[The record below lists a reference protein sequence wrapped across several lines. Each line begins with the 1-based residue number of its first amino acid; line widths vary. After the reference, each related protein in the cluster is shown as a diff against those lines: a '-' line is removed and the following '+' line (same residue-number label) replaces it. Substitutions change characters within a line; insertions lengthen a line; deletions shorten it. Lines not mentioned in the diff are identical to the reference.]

1 MAHEPKKR
9 HSKAAKR
16 TRRAS
21 IILKGVNLLVCKNC
35 QSKILSHTVCKN
47 CGFYSGQKTVESK
60 AQVKV
65 VKA

>member
-21 IILKGVNLLVCKNC
+21 IKLEEVAVVVCANC
-35 QSKILSHTVCKN
+35 SAKIWPHMACPE
-47 CGFYSGQKTVESK
+47 CGFYRGKQRISPKAVVTVAK
-60 AQVKV
+60 
-65 VKA
+65 